1 METKNQINMSSS
13 DKQNL
18 SISDLLNSIRRP
30 RKSSDKQESNTGL
43 ILGAALAG
51 FCVGCTAALLF
62 TPESG
67 SELRED
73 ISKILHETNEKLISL
88 ASDAMD
94 RVQA

>member
-1 METKNQINMSSS
+1 MSIS
-13 DKQNL
+13 DKNL

-30 RKSSDKQESNTGL
+30 RKNSDKQESNTGL

>member
-1 METKNQINMSSS
+1 MNVPDTN
-13 DKQNL
+13 NL
-18 SISDLLNSIRRP
+18 SISDLLNSM
-30 RKSSDKQESNTGL
+30 RKSKKNSEKKTADTGL

-88 ASDAMD
+88 ASDAMH